1 MADVHQRTRNED
13 PVKARK
19 VKSYLISVT
28 FGKMSHPRTIGY
40 FRKKSHRPKN
50 TGPWKSTL
58 ASGYAGLGEGRTR
71 EPLRALDRA
80 SNNVNRKQHTGIS

>member
-1 MADVHQRTRNED
+1 MADIHQRTRNED

-50 TGPWKSTL
+50 NGPWKSTL
-58 ASGYAGLGEGRTR
+58 ASGYAGLAARGKR
-71 EPLRALDRA
+71 LHLD
-80 SNNVNRKQHTGIS
+80 

>member
-40 FRKKSHRPKN
+40 LRKKAIAQKTMGHGK
-50 TGPWKSTL
+50 
-58 ASGYAGLGEGRTR
+58 
-71 EPLRALDRA
+71 ALLVSA
-80 SNNVNRKQHTGIS
+80 TPG